1 MNDSVVVTDLE
12 ANELK
17 TRSFTIRLTPEDQ
30 RALSELCDLYG
41 LDRPGSIR
49 RAVRQVLAW
58 RKKLSKSGYFV
69 PAGEVQRTPFLIRLE
84 QKDAH
89 E

>member
-1 MNDSVVVTDLE
+1 MSDVN
-12 ANELK
+12 ANEVK

-30 RALSELCDLYG
+30 AALAELCDLYG

-49 RAVRQVLAW
+49 RAVRHVLAW
-58 RKKLSKSGYFV
+58 KQKLGKSGYFV
-69 PAGEVQRTPFLIRLE
+69 PVGEAEPPEFLIRLE
-84 QKDAH
+84 RKDAH

>member
-1 MNDSVVVTDLE
+1 MNDV
-12 ANELK
+12 NENEVK
-17 TRSFTIRLTPEDQ
+17 TRSFTIRLSPEDQ
-30 RALSELCDLYG
+30 AALAELCDLYG

-58 RKKLSKSGYFV
+58 KKKLGKSGYFV
-69 PAGEVQRTPFLIRLE
+69 RAGEARSAEFLIRLE
-84 QKDAH
+84 RKDAH

>member
-1 MNDSVVVTDLE
+1 MSDIN
-12 ANELK
+12 ANEVK
-17 TRSFTIRLTPEDQ
+17 THSFTIRLTPQDQ
-30 RALSELCDLYG
+30 AALAELCALYG

-58 RKKLSKSGYFV
+58 KKKLGKSGYFV
-69 PAGEVQRTPFLIRLE
+69 PAGETEPPEFLIRLE
-84 QKDAH
+84 RKDAH